1 MWPLNCSKNRKQ
13 SFYFTSAICLYH
25 RTLTLKTQ
33 LEGKSDN
40 GSVCELPSSVS
51 YFHRLVVTNGAG
63 ACCRAVL
70 IYKAINT
77 TLATKKKRYAMSLSL
92 SDECYYLGICLG
104 GLFFGTISVL
114 QLPWWC
120 LLLKQFQGI
129 YSGIFVL
136 YLQCHASKTDTA
148 KANYFLFSSIC
159 FLYILSIATIAFDI
173 VSYVVTTPVSDDSAS
188 VFPFSFFLRKTS

>member
-1 MWPLNCSKNRKQ
+1 MLSLSLSGSNNFLCLIVVFEHLVICLTSLNSKKELHVAMWPLNCSKNRKQ

-114 QLPWWC
+114 QLP
-120 LLLKQFQGI
+120 
-129 YSGIFVL
+129 
-136 YLQCHASKTDTA
+136 
-148 KANYFLFSSIC
+148 
-159 FLYILSIATIAFDI
+159 
-173 VSYVVTTPVSDDSAS
+173 
-188 VFPFSFFLRKTS
+188 